1 MTDPALSF
9 GTFAASYDRGRPSYP
24 AEAVAWAL
32 GEKPLRVLE
41 LGAGTGKLTEVLVGL
56 GHEVFATEPDEQMLD
71 VLSAKL
77 PDVRATVGSAEQIP
91 AADQQY
97 DAVVTGQAFHWFDL
111 DRALPEIARV
121 LAPGGRIV
129 VIHNQRDKRI
139 PWVRRLD
146 AMIGRPEQKV
156 SPTADLDDSGLFS
169 AVEENEFRF
178 WQVINRES
186 IQDLV
191 LSRSNLN
198 TATDEEREAKRAEVL
213 AFYDD
218 YGRGM
223 DGMQLP
229 YRCRVFRSAVL
240 ELARVKPVPVAPVG
254 TGATGSSVDT
264 ATTATRLTTDT
275 ATRLPRVVTDGP
287 SDDGGDELLLID
299 FR

>member
-1 MTDPALSF
+1 
-9 GTFAASYDRGRPSYP
+9 
-24 AEAVAWAL
+24 
-32 GEKPLRVLE
+32 
-41 LGAGTGKLTEVLVGL
+41 VGL
-56 GHEVFATEPDEQMLD
+56 GHDVFATEPDEQMLD

-77 PDVRATVGSAEQIP
+77 PDVRATVGTAEQIP

-111 DRALPEIARV
+111 ERALPEIVRV

-129 VIHNQRDKRI
+129 VIHNERDKRI

-146 AMIGRPEQKV
+146 AMIGRRDQQV
-156 SPTADLDDSGLFS
+156 SPTADLDESALFS

-178 WQVINRES
+178 WQVINRET

-191 LSRSNLN
+191 LARSMLN
-198 TATDEEREAKRAEVL
+198 TADDEEREAKRAEVL

-229 YRCRVFRSAVL
+229 YRCRVFRSVVL
-240 ELARVKPVPVAPVG
+240 EHARVKQVPVAPVAP
-254 TGATGSSVDT
+254 TVDT
-264 ATTATRLTTDT
+264 AATATRLTTDT
-275 ATRLPRVVTDGP
+275 ATRLPRVVTGGP
-287 SDDGGDELLLID
+287 SDDDGDDLLLID

>member
-1 MTDPALSF
+1 
-9 GTFAASYDRGRPSYP
+9 
-24 AEAVAWAL
+24 
-32 GEKPLRVLE
+32 
-41 LGAGTGKLTEVLVGL
+41 
-56 GHEVFATEPDEQMLD
+56 MLD

-111 DRALPEIARV
+111 ERALPEIVRV
-121 LAPGGRIV
+121 LAPGGRMV
-129 VIHNQRDKRI
+129 VIHNERDTRI

-146 AMIGRPEQKV
+146 QMIGRPDQKV

-169 AVEENEFRF
+169 AVEESEFRF

-186 IQDLV
+186 VQDLV
-191 LSRSNLN
+191 LARSSLN
-198 TATDEEREAKRAEVL
+198 TAAEEEREAKRAEVL

-240 ELARVKPVPVAPVG
+240 EHARVKPVPAAPV
-254 TGATGSSVDT
+254 SSPADT
-264 ATTATRLTTDT
+264 AATATRLTTDT

>member
-9 GTFAASYDRGRPSYP
+9 GAFAASYDRGRPGYP
-24 AEAVAWAL
+24 DEAVTWAL

-56 GHEVFATEPDEQMLD
+56 GHDVFAIEPDEQMLD

-97 DAVVTGQAFHWFDL
+97 DAVVAGQAFHWFDL
-111 DRALPEIARV
+111 ERALPEIARV

-129 VIHNQRDKRI
+129 VIDNERDTRI

-146 AMIGRPEQKV
+146 AMIGRSAQQV
-156 SPTADLDDSGLFS
+156 SPSADLDDSGLFS
-169 AVEENEFRF
+169 AVEEHDFRF

-186 IQDLV
+186 VQDLV
-191 LSRSNLN
+191 LASSHLT
-198 TATDEEREAKRAEVL
+198 TAAEEEREAKRAEVL

-229 YRCRVFRSAVL
+229 YQCRVFRSAVL
-240 ELARVKPVPVAPVG
+240 EHARVRPVPAAPVG
-254 TGATGSSVDT
+254 NPVDT
-264 ATTATRLTTDT
+264 AAIASRLTTDT

-287 SDDGGDELLLID
+287 SDEGGDELLLID